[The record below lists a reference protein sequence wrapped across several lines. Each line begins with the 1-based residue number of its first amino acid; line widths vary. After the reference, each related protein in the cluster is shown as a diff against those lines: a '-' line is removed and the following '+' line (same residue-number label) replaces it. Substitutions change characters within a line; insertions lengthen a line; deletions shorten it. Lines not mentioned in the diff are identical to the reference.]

1 MNKSEKVFG
10 RISGELVPELQIVVK
25 IYCLWAEGPAK
36 VHIFTCIFQVVE
48 SVSICM
54 QLSLFA
60 NTNPYNGNKIVINN
74 CYLYP
79 GFELALQKT
88 LLTFFYSGKHFRFK
102 SFLYNQLLIQLQ
114 ISLSPILIILFIIP
128 EFNYFI
134 KKT

>member
-1 MNKSEKVFG
+1 MLPLG
-10 RISGELVPELQIVVK
+10 RRACESTHFYL
-25 IYCLWAEGPAK
+25 Y
-36 VHIFTCIFQVVE
+36 FSVVE

-60 NTNPYNGNKIVINN
+60 NTNQYNGNKIVINN

-79 GFELALQKT
+79 ASELALQKT
-88 LLTFFYSGKHFRFK
+88 LLTFFYSGKHFRLK

-114 ISLSPILIILFIIP
+114 ISLGPILIILFIIP

-134 KKT
+134 KKTRYFVPSLHIYLHQKIKKLI